1 MWIRFLEP
9 LLLSLVNSPYRI
21 APGFAEWVLFGLLCF
36 SAGLVV
42 GSLGTALLCSQRLRR
57 LVLNILVEGLT
68 AYDRPPANLR
78 EDRLAGYRVHVGGDP
93 EAEREPERE
102 EEQRADPDNIP
113 EKLKTLRSAVD
124 TAEWDWLVGQ
134 LSDRCFAAIPVFK
147 RSKGVLVAIPQA
159 AISSDDLEAGYV
171 GEDLPDLGM
180 DAILAQLENLAT
192 AVNGLQGDVNALKQ
206 DRPRGSGEVAEPEGE
221 EVPGGEATEDLDTL
235 LKLALI
241 KMVHRDSNKKT
252 KKRHLGLHVESSDS
266 EEAEDPLR
274 RLSGAKGTILQ
285 ERLRSSMTASPQEYV
300 QAIELMAS
308 SPLGKGTPDNNTME
322 KYVREELPIGTDR
335 NLGYMAWLLVKAA
348 GPLKAGKPQHAH
360 LLILLGLASLEQF
373 KLDSNWSAAWRVTN
387 LNLPPFMEW
396 QVRSGTVTQLRNDF
410 AHSRLLHPTWAAAI
424 SARMR
429 DEEVLVKR
437 RGPSKTPNDLD
448 RKDQKGKGK
457 GNNSGSQK
465 ETQQ

>member
-1 MWIRFLEP
+1 MCNQCRW
-9 LLLSLVNSPYRI
+9 
-21 APGFAEWVLFGLLCF
+21 
-36 SAGLVV
+36 
-42 GSLGTALLCSQRLRR
+42 
-57 LVLNILVEGLT
+57 
-68 AYDRPPANLR
+68 
-78 EDRLAGYRVHVGGDP
+78 
-93 EAEREPERE
+93 
-102 EEQRADPDNIP
+102 
-113 EKLKTLRSAVD
+113 
-124 TAEWDWLVGQ
+124 
-134 LSDRCFAAIPVFK
+134 
-147 RSKGVLVAIPQA
+147 
-159 AISSDDLEAGYV
+159 
-171 GEDLPDLGM
+171 
-180 DAILAQLENLAT
+180 ILAEGHTIRQ
-192 AVNGLQGDVNALKQ
+192 
-206 DRPRGSGEVAEPEGE
+206 VAEPEGE

-348 GPLKAGKPQHAH
+348 GLLKAGKPQHAH